1 MWRARRLGG
10 EGRGGDS
17 LEVRK
22 AATRRRLTEKM
33 GAGSCMS
40 PQTMLGDSWEGDSW
54 EVRRAAA
61 GCRRATRASSGENG
75 FDTFPPI
82 CGRAH
87 THILVRITPPH
98 PQIQLHPL
106 SSQTWGWVLSKR
118 GCNLEREDAPD
129 LPSGLLPSTL
139 PPDISTHLPLT
150 FSPSSCTDFHKPSDE
165 T

>member
-82 CGRAH
+82 CGRVH

-106 SSQTWGWVLSKR
+106 SSQESGWVLSNP
-118 GCNLEREDAPD
+118 GCNWEGEKTPLTYP
-129 LPSGLLPSTL
+129 
-139 PPDISTHLPLT
+139 HCPLT
-150 FSPSSCTDFHKPSDE
+150 FPNTTHSTPDILTIQLYRLSSTI
-165 T
+165 